1 MSERT
6 PERARRGA
14 GGRPRVPGLTESIL
28 NATIELAAEEG
39 LEDLTLDAIAAR
51 ANVGRPTIYRRWPS
65 KEALLAAAVEKMVD
79 DYFVEPHTGNIR
91 DDLVEFA
98 RLSIDRVQGPL
109 RSVWTAFF
117 HVEASHLAPEASR
130 RARERNLI
138 MVRSAIE
145 RGELRPDADA
155 LLLVELI
162 FAVIWYR
169 AEIGRPMNVACAE
182 TIVDGV
188 LEPWLVDA
196 APAKRAGRRSSAAR
210 A

>member
-1 MSERT
+1 MTERT
-6 PERARRGA
+6 PPRARRGA

-28 NATIELAAEEG
+28 DATIALAAEEG
-39 LEDLTLDAIAAR
+39 LDDLTLDVIAAR

-65 KEALLAAAVEKMVD
+65 KEALFAAAIEKMVD

-91 DDLVEFA
+91 DDLIEFA
-98 RLSIDRVQGPL
+98 RMSIDRVQGPL

-117 HVEASHLAPEASR
+117 HVEASHLVPEASR
-130 RARERNLI
+130 RARERNLA

-145 RGELRPDADA
+145 RGELRADADP

-169 AEIGRPMNVACAE
+169 AEIGRPMNPECAE

-188 LEPWLVDA
+188 LQPWLVEA
-196 APAKRAGRRSSAAR
+196 APAKRAGRRSAAR